1 MKLIVL
7 LFQEFLFVKI
17 RRIESKL
24 RLGRKKILRKGNIF
38 AEIVIQIFNVIIL
51 RCEYEAHSSFISRI
65 LFVKIRIKVEVRS
78 KENVTKREYFCRN
91 SSNF

>member
-1 MKLIVL
+1 MNRKLIVL

-51 RCEYEAHSSFISRI
+51 RCEYKVHSSFISRI
-65 LFVKIRIKVEVRS
+65 FIRK
-78 KENVTKREYFCRN
+78 N
-91 SSNF
+91 SNQS